1 MKNIKK
7 NEIAIYAI
15 ALMLVAAGYF
25 NYIKFEP
32 KTKDTYSEDI
42 TENEIDYANVGDA
55 VLVSSNNDSSLEVDS
70 DVQEE
75 ENIDSNQINTNI
87 NNSDNSDAEYYVNSK
102 MEREKMYAEM
112 ITNYQNI
119 INNQNVSEVQKTI
132 ATEEIKKINNIKN
145 AIMIAENL
153 IMNKG
158 FENCII
164 FVNDKNVNIVVHIL
178 GGLDTEK
185 TAKIQNI
192 ISRELSTEIEN
203 IHITER

>member
-1 MKNIKK
+1 
-7 NEIAIYAI
+7 
-15 ALMLVAAGYF
+15 
-25 NYIKFEP
+25 
-32 KTKDTYSEDI
+32 
-42 TENEIDYANVGDA
+42 
-55 VLVSSNNDSSLEVDS
+55 
-70 DVQEE
+70 
-75 ENIDSNQINTNI
+75 
-87 NNSDNSDAEYYVNSK
+87 
-102 MEREKMYAEM
+102 M

-178 GGLDTEK
+178 GGLDSEK